1 MSTFKPHTNTH
12 TVQYIL
18 RFSHSIFSL
27 CVARG
32 WGILPKL
39 LGGGVILRFSHSIFS
54 VCGPGVGD
62 TPQTFG
68 WGCAARSSNPDPIS
82 DQTILFFRPLFRP
95 DPENLK

>member
-39 LGGGVILRFSHSIFS
+39 LGGGVPH
-54 VCGPGVGD
+54 D
-62 TPQTFG
+62 PQTLTLFQTKIYYF
-68 WGCAARSSNPDPIS
+68 SDPFS
-82 DQTILFFRPLFRP
+82 DPTPKI
-95 DPENLK
+95 